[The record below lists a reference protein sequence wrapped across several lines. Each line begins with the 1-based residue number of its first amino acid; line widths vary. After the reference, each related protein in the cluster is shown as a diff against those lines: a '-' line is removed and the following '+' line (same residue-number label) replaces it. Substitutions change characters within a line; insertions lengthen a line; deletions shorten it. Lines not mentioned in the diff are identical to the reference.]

1 MSNADAIS
9 TVVGLVYYLFVLGIN
24 LGTTILVIV
33 AKWKINQKAN
43 EPGWAAIV
51 PYYGQYVLF
60 KIAGKAKLFWVT
72 LVLSIVLAI
81 SYIVLMCSVFWSI
94 FFVVG
99 APIDIQ
105 SSLLVVVISAIAF
118 IATLIACMVI
128 NIIMI
133 ISLAKSFGKGGGFAA
148 GLIFFPIIFYPILAF
163 DKKIVYMANAYS
175 QPYGQP
181 YNQPYGQPYNQPYG
195 QPYNQ
200 QYNAQ
205 YGQFNNQYNSQYNDQ
220 YCNQNNYQNNY
231 QNNNQEVWN
240 QNQQQW
246 NPYND
251 NNNNNNQ

>member
-94 FFVVG
+94 CFVVG

-181 YNQPYGQPYNQPYG
+181 YNQ
-195 QPYNQ
+195 

-220 YCNQNNYQNNY
+220 YYNQNNYQNNY
-231 QNNNQEVWN
+231 QNNNQ
-240 QNQQQW
+240 
-246 NPYND
+246 
-251 NNNNNNQ
+251 

>member
-94 FFVVG
+94 CSRTYFL
-99 APIDIQ
+99 PDY
-105 SSLLVVVISAIAF
+105 LL
-118 IATLIACMVI
+118 
-128 NIIMI
+128 
-133 ISLAKSFGKGGGFAA
+133 
-148 GLIFFPIIFYPILAF
+148 P
-163 DKKIVYMANAYS
+163 
-175 QPYGQP
+175 
-181 YNQPYGQPYNQPYG
+181 
-195 QPYNQ
+195 
-200 QYNAQ
+200 
-205 YGQFNNQYNSQYNDQ
+205 NS
-220 YCNQNNYQNNY
+220 CI
-231 QNNNQEVWN
+231 
-240 QNQQQW
+240 
-246 NPYND
+246 
-251 NNNNNNQ
+251 